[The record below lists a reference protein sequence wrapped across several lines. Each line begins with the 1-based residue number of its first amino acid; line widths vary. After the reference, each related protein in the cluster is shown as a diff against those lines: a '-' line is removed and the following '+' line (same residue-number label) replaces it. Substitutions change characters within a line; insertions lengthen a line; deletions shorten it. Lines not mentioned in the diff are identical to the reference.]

1 MCIEDIYGNMLRKGN
16 MIFIKINTQKL
27 LTTQN
32 SDTTMEE
39 AILKL
44 MKVEAANMAA
54 FYQCGCDP
62 ELVVDSIL
70 TEASL
75 KIHEEARQEL
85 IDYLKTLN

>member
-1 MCIEDIYGNMLRKGN
+1 
-16 MIFIKINTQKL
+16 
-27 LTTQN
+27 
-32 SDTTMEE
+32 MEE
-39 AILKL
+39 AIIKL
-44 MKVEAANMAA
+44 MKVEAANLAA

-75 KIHEEARQEL
+75 KIHEVARQEL

>member
-1 MCIEDIYGNMLRKGN
+1 MLIRV
-16 MIFIKINTQKL
+16 MLPRINRNINNQKL

-39 AILKL
+39 ALIKL
-44 MKVEAANMAA
+44 MKIEAANLAA
-54 FYQCGCDP
+54 LYQCGCDA
-62 ELVVDSIL
+62 EIVVDNIL

-85 IDYLKTLN
+85 IDYFKILN